1 MTALFVEEVLAVS
14 KKMKHKYELKL
25 VIISF
30 SELLLSLVLP
40 EWLRPLMFGLIQEM
54 IDIKSRITAI
64 DEKEKKK
71 EAKDALK
78 KGEEDD
84 DDEDSEDEDS

>member
-30 SELLLSLVLP
+30 SELLLS
-40 EWLRPLMFGLIQEM
+40 
-54 IDIKSRITAI
+54 
-64 DEKEKKK
+64 
-71 EAKDALK
+71 
-78 KGEEDD
+78 
-84 DDEDSEDEDS
+84 